1 MCSVILLLPLF
12 NNVCYEFCDICTTTV
27 VPQNSALM
35 MVLVRLMNNFRECKK
50 YKYLNIIWVGSEK
63 NNIEL
68 RKWVTVLLYWRL
80 Y

>member
-1 MCSVILLLPLF
+1 MIF
-12 NNVCYEFCDICTTTV
+12 NDVCYEFCDIWT
-27 VPQNSALM
+27 PQFFLNM
-35 MVLVRLMNNFRECKK
+35 MVLVRLTNDFRECKK

-68 RKWVTVLLYWRL
+68 QKWVTILLYWRL